1 MAHYNSRSGFT
12 KVSKQISVIILF
24 TLASITSAAID
35 IKLRSKMPAKFLN
48 PPTFEDPEEKQPKG
62 VPKFGTKRYTMTDF
76 IELTQTLK
84 TDIQKEWISVDQRI
98 SQLIDRVNVLEANHQ
113 NPTRDSNTMPLFSQI
128 SAVGIAIAGALL
140 VLILVWAAHQTLKRF
155 FWKQRSGFQKMQKPA
170 SSAYEKV
177 AEAPKV
183 LLCEA

>member
-1 MAHYNSRSGFT
+1 MAQYNSRSGLT
-12 KVSKQISVIILF
+12 KVSKQISVIILL
-24 TLASITSAAID
+24 TLANITSAAID

-48 PPTFEDPEEKQPKG
+48 PPTFEDPDSKQTKG
-62 VPKFGTKRYTMTDF
+62 VPKFDTKRYTVTDF

-98 SQLIDRVNVLEANHQ
+98 SQLIDRVSALEANQ
-113 NPTRDSNTMPLFSQI
+113 QTPTDYNNMPMFAQI

-140 VLILVWAAHQTLKRF
+140 VLILVWAAHQTMKRF
-155 FWKQRSGFQKMQKPA
+155 FLKQQCGFQKMQKPDC
-170 SSAYEKV
+170 SSYEKV
-177 AEAPKV
+177 AEAPKA